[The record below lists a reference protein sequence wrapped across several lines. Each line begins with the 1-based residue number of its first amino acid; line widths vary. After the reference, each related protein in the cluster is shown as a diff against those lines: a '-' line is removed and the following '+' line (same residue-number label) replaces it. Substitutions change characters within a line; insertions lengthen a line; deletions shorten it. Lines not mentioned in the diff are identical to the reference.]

1 MPGFDGTGPGG
12 SGPNGRGF
20 GPCGQ
25 GYQRTNRGF
34 FGFGRGRRG
43 GGRGFW
49 PARWGAVAP
58 PITDEKSQL
67 DSEKQWL
74 SQQLDAVNKR
84 LQDLEQNQ

>member
-1 MPGFDGTGPGG
+1 MPGFDGTGPEGT
-12 SGPNGRGF
+12 GPYGRGF

-25 GYQRTNRGF
+25 GYPRANRGF

-49 PARWGAVAP
+49 SARWRAISPV
-58 PITDEKSQL
+58 TDEKSQL

-74 SQQLDAVNKR
+74 SQQLDTVDKR